1 MTHVD
6 IFGKSDVR
14 FGKFPESIES
24 QSNTTVI
31 SHDIIIPSNQEN
43 NIKDSDIVT
52 TNLVIDSRD
61 RLHDDY
67 ANPSNYIIKLPDTI
81 TNVVEIELIG
91 AEIPK
96 THYNINEY
104 NNKIEFTVSG
114 VNNGDPLTSTITEGN
129 YTEAELVTALNADP
143 TFTPYLEI
151 SYDTKT
157 RKFNIG
163 KKSGASGSEII
174 LLFEGEDEKYN
185 NKTRKLYKKNT
196 MGKVLGYNIENVT
209 ILSSG
214 SGGVDGSKQVDLN
227 HDKYVMLK
235 IKDLGTIHGIF
246 MGVEDAFAKIVLD
259 NEFGTIK
266 YLKISDFGR
275 RFIKT
280 FSPPLGKLNDLEI
293 EFRTYDNNLYNF
305 NGVDHCLFFKI
316 TTLKQSIN
324 YYS

>member
-1 MTHVD
+1 MSHVD

-14 FGKFPESIES
+14 FGKFPESIETHS
-24 QSNTTVI
+24 KAKVI
-31 SHDIIIPSNQEN
+31 SHDYIIPANQEN
-43 NIKDSDIVT
+43 HVKDSDIIT
-52 TNLVIDSRD
+52 TNLIVDSRD

-67 ANPSNYIIKLPDTI
+67 ANPSNYTIKLPDTI
-81 TNVVEIELIG
+81 TNIVNIELIG

-104 NNKIEFTVSG
+104 NNKVEFTVAG
-114 VNNGDPLTSTITEGN
+114 VAKTTTIAEGN
-129 YTEAELVTALNADP
+129 YTEAELVTALNADAV
-143 TFTPYLEI
+143 FTASLVI
-151 SYDTKT
+151 SYETKT
-157 RKFNIG
+157 RKFNIARQNAN
-163 KKSGASGSEII
+163 ASTTI
-174 LLFEGEDEKYN
+174 LLFEGENEKYN
-185 NKTRKLYKKNT
+185 NRTRKLYKTNT

-209 ILSSG
+209 VPSIAG
-214 SGGVDGSKQVDLN
+214 GGVDGSKQADLN

-266 YLKISDFGR
+266 YLKMADIGR

>member
-1 MTHVD
+1 MSHAD

-14 FGKFPESIES
+14 FGKFPESIEK
-24 QSNTTVI
+24 QSNTKII
-31 SHDIIIPSNQEN
+31 SHDYLIPANREN
-43 NIKDSDIVT
+43 HVKDSDIIT
-52 TNLVIDSRD
+52 TNLIVDSRD

-67 ANPSNYIIKLPDTI
+67 ANPSKYTIKLPDTI
-81 TNVVEIELIG
+81 TNIVNIELIG

-104 NNKIEFTVSG
+104 NNKVEFTV
-114 VNNGDPLTSTITEGN
+114 NGIAKTTTIAEGN
-129 YTEAELVTALNADP
+129 YTEAELVTALNADAV
-143 TFTPYLEI
+143 FTASLVI
-151 SYDTKT
+151 SYDIKT
-157 RKFNIG
+157 RKFSIVKQGTNT
-163 KKSGASGSEII
+163 AATI
-174 LLFEGEDEKYN
+174 LLFEGEDEKYHN
-185 NKTRKLYKKNT
+185 RTRKLYRANT
-196 MGKVLGYNIENVT
+196 MGKVLGYNIENVQIT
-209 ILSSG
+209 TNALA
-214 SGGVDGSKQVDLN
+214 GSKQADLN

-235 IKDLGTIHGIF
+235 IKDLGTIHGLF

-259 NEFGTIK
+259 NEFGTVK
-266 YLKISDFGR
+266 YLKMADIGR

-316 TTLKQSIN
+316 TTLKQSMN

>member
-24 QSNTTVI
+24 QSNTKII
-31 SHDIIIPSNQEN
+31 SHDYLIPANQEN
-43 NIKDSDIVT
+43 HIKDSDIIT
-52 TNLVIDSRD
+52 TNLIIDSRD

-67 ANPSNYIIKLPDTI
+67 ANPSKYIIKLPDTI
-81 TNVVEIELIG
+81 TNIVNIELIG

-104 NNKIEFTVSG
+104 NNKVEFTVG
-114 VNNGDPLTSTITEGN
+114 GGTVKTVTIAEGN
-129 YTEAELVTALNADP
+129 YTEAELVTALNDDEVFKAS
-143 TFTPYLEI
+143 LVI

-157 RKFNIG
+157 RKFSIVKESSNT
-163 KKSGASGSEII
+163 ATTI

-185 NKTRKLYKKNT
+185 NKTRKLYRENT
-196 MGKVLGYNIENVT
+196 MGKVLGYNIENVQIT
-209 ILSSG
+209 TNALVG
-214 SGGVDGSKQVDLN
+214 PKQADLN

-235 IKDLGTIHGIF
+235 IKDLGTIHGVF

-266 YLKISDFGR
+266 YLKMADIGR

-293 EFRTYDNNLYNF
+293 EFRTYDNKMYNF
-305 NGVDHCLFFKI
+305 NGIDHCLFFKI
-316 TTLKQSIN
+316 TTLKQSMH

>member
-1 MTHVD
+1 MSHAD

-14 FGKFPESIES
+14 FGKFPESIET
-24 QSNTTVI
+24 QSKTKII
-31 SHDIIIPSNQEN
+31 SHDYLIPANQEN
-43 NIKDSDIVT
+43 HLKDSDIIT
-52 TNLVIDSRD
+52 TNLIVDSRD

-67 ANPSNYIIKLPDTI
+67 ANPSKYTIKLPHTI
-81 TNVVEIELIG
+81 TNVVNIELIG

-104 NNKIEFTVSG
+104 NNKVEFTVAG
-114 VNNGDPLTSTITEGN
+114 VAKTTTIAEGN
-129 YTEAELVTALNADP
+129 YTEAELVTALNADAV
-143 TFTPYLEI
+143 FTASLVI
-151 SYDTKT
+151 SYETKT
-157 RKFNIG
+157 RKFNIARQNAN
-163 KKSGASGSEII
+163 ASTTI

-185 NKTRKLYKKNT
+185 NRTRKLYKKNT

-209 ILSSG
+209 VPSIAG
-214 SGGVDGSKQVDLN
+214 GGVDGSKQADLN

-266 YLKISDFGR
+266 YLKMADIGR

>member
-1 MTHVD
+1 MSHVD

-14 FGKFPESIES
+14 FGKFPESIETHS
-24 QSNTTVI
+24 KAKVI
-31 SHDIIIPSNQEN
+31 SHDYIIPANQEN
-43 NIKDSDIVT
+43 HVKDSDIIT
-52 TNLVIDSRD
+52 TNLIVDSRD

-67 ANPSNYIIKLPDTI
+67 ANPSNYTIKLPDTI
-81 TNVVEIELIG
+81 TNIVNIELIG

-104 NNKIEFTVSG
+104 NNKVEFTVAG
-114 VNNGDPLTSTITEGN
+114 VAKTTTIAEGN
-129 YTEAELVTALNADP
+129 YTEAELVTALNADAV
-143 TFTPYLEI
+143 FTASLVI
-151 SYDTKT
+151 SYETKT
-157 RKFNIG
+157 RKFNIARQNAN
-163 KKSGASGSEII
+163 ASTTI
-174 LLFEGEDEKYN
+174 LLFEGENEKYN
-185 NKTRKLYKKNT
+185 NRTRKLYKKNT

-209 ILSSG
+209 VPSIAG
-214 SGGVDGSKQVDLN
+214 GGVDGSKQADLN

-266 YLKISDFGR
+266 YLKMADIGR

>member
-24 QSNTTVI
+24 QSNTKII
-31 SHDIIIPSNQEN
+31 SHDYLIPANQEN
-43 NIKDSDIVT
+43 HIKDSDIIT
-52 TNLVIDSRD
+52 TNLIIDSRD

-67 ANPSNYIIKLPDTI
+67 ANPSKYIIKLPDTI
-81 TNVVEIELIG
+81 TNIVNIELIG

-104 NNKIEFTVSG
+104 NNKVEFTVG
-114 VNNGDPLTSTITEGN
+114 GGTVKTVTIAEGN
-129 YTEAELVTALNADP
+129 YTEAELVTALNDDEVFKAS
-143 TFTPYLEI
+143 LVI

-157 RKFNIG
+157 RKFSIVKESSNT
-163 KKSGASGSEII
+163 ATTI

-185 NKTRKLYKKNT
+185 NKTRKLYRENT
-196 MGKVLGYNIENVT
+196 MGKVLGYNIENVQIT
-209 ILSSG
+209 TNALVG
-214 SGGVDGSKQVDLN
+214 PKQADLN

-235 IKDLGTIHGIF
+235 IKDLGTIHGVF

>member
-1 MTHVD
+1 M
-6 IFGKSDVR
+6 
-14 FGKFPESIES
+14 
-24 QSNTTVI
+24 
-31 SHDIIIPSNQEN
+31 
-43 NIKDSDIVT
+43 
-52 TNLVIDSRD
+52 
-61 RLHDDY
+61 
-67 ANPSNYIIKLPDTI
+67 
-81 TNVVEIELIG
+81 
-91 AEIPK
+91 
-96 THYNINEY
+96 INEY
-104 NNKIEFTVSG
+104 NNKVEFTVNG
-114 VNNGDPLTSTITEGN
+114 VAKTTTIAEGN
-129 YTEAELVTALNADP
+129 YTEAELVTALNADAV
-143 TFTPYLEI
+143 FTASLVI
-151 SYDTKT
+151 TYDTKT
-157 RKFNIG
+157 RKFNI
-163 KKSGASGSEII
+163 ARQNANTVTTI

-185 NKTRKLYKKNT
+185 NRTRKLYKANT

-209 ILSSG
+209 VKSIANN
-214 SGGVDGSKQVDLN
+214 GVDGSKQADLN

-266 YLKISDFGR
+266 YLKMADIGR

-293 EFRTYDNNLYNF
+293 QFRTYDNNLYNF

>member
-1 MTHVD
+1 MSHAD

-14 FGKFPESIES
+14 FGKFPESIET
-24 QSNTTVI
+24 QSKTKVI
-31 SHDIIIPSNQEN
+31 SHDYLIPANQEN
-43 NIKDSDIVT
+43 HVKDSDIIT
-52 TNLVIDSRD
+52 TNLIVDSRD

-67 ANPSNYIIKLPDTI
+67 ANPSNYTIKLPDTI
-81 TNVVEIELIG
+81 TNIVNIELIG

-104 NNKIEFTVSG
+104 NNKVEFTVAG
-114 VNNGDPLTSTITEGN
+114 VAKTTTIAEGN
-129 YTEAELVTALNADP
+129 YTEAELVTALNADAV
-143 TFTPYLEI
+143 FTASLVI
-151 SYDTKT
+151 SYETKT
-157 RKFNIG
+157 RKFNIARQNAN
-163 KKSGASGSEII
+163 ASTTI
-174 LLFEGEDEKYN
+174 LLFEGENEKYN
-185 NKTRKLYKKNT
+185 NRTRKLYKKNT

-209 ILSSG
+209 VPSIAG
-214 SGGVDGSKQVDLN
+214 GGVDGSKQADLN

-266 YLKISDFGR
+266 YLKMADIGR

>member
-104 NNKIEFTVSG
+104 NNKVEFTVG
-114 VNNGDPLTSTITEGN
+114 GGTVKTVTIAEGN
-129 YTEAELVTALNADP
+129 YTEAELVTALNDDEVFKAS
-143 TFTPYLEI
+143 LVI

-157 RKFNIG
+157 RKFSIVKESSNT
-163 KKSGASGSEII
+163 ATTI

-185 NKTRKLYKKNT
+185 NKTRKLYRENT
-196 MGKVLGYNIENVT
+196 MGKVLGYNIENVQIT
-209 ILSSG
+209 TNALVG
-214 SGGVDGSKQVDLN
+214 PKQADLN

-235 IKDLGTIHGIF
+235 IKDLGTIHGVF

-266 YLKISDFGR
+266 YLKMADIGR

-293 EFRTYDNNLYNF
+293 EFRTYDNKMYNF
-305 NGVDHCLFFKI
+305 NGIDHCLFFKI
-316 TTLKQSIN
+316 TTLKQSMH

>member
-1 MTHVD
+1 MSHAD

-14 FGKFPESIES
+14 FGKFPESIEK
-24 QSNTTVI
+24 QSNTKII
-31 SHDIIIPSNQEN
+31 SHDYLIPANQEN
-43 NIKDSDIVT
+43 HVKDSDIIT
-52 TNLVIDSRD
+52 TNLIVDSRD

-67 ANPSNYIIKLPDTI
+67 ANPSNYTIKLPDTI
-81 TNVVEIELIG
+81 TNIVNIELIG

-104 NNKIEFTVSG
+104 NNKVEFTVAG
-114 VNNGDPLTSTITEGN
+114 VAKTTTIAEGN
-129 YTEAELVTALNADP
+129 YTEAELVTALNADAV
-143 TFTPYLEI
+143 FTASLVI

-157 RKFNIG
+157 RKFNIARQNAN
-163 KKSGASGSEII
+163 ASTTI

-185 NKTRKLYKKNT
+185 NRTRKLYKKNT

-209 ILSSG
+209 VPSIAG
-214 SGGVDGSKQVDLN
+214 GGVDGSKQADLN

-266 YLKISDFGR
+266 YLKMADIGR